1 MSIPV
6 CFQPL
11 LDQLSRGE
19 NVHVVVNPSEL
30 VPLDA
35 APSQQQQQEIPAP
48 SAQLTQELPQ
58 QLPQSVTMQPAAAAA
73 SAPPGDSNLVLET
86 PTEEGSQIMA
96 MVDEKGN
103 LEVLQPVQ
111 FPPLVQPPPQQIVVS
126 QHPPQ
131 SLLLSQNTDTSNVI
145 QTTAAPPLVETQ
157 LVKMHLSAKEL
168 SARVVGNAC
177 PHCEKKFAKRSLL
190 ERHIRIHTGEK
201 PFNCTTCNK
210 AFNQKNSLDKH
221 LLKHSGERPHVCPH
235 CGYAFTQKGNLKT
248 HIFRSHPNIV
258 VD

>member
-1 MSIPV
+1 MSTPV
-6 CFQPL
+6 RFQPL

-190 ERHIRIHTGEK
+190 E
-201 PFNCTTCNK
+201 
-210 AFNQKNSLDKH
+210 
-221 LLKHSGERPHVCPH
+221 
-235 CGYAFTQKGNLKT
+235 
-248 HIFRSHPNIV
+248 
-258 VD
+258 